1 MYLSLYWFIEGIHK
15 SIDRDAIVVIDA
27 TRFSSTVITALACG
41 IEKIIPLDNPE
52 KYVEYVN
59 DRSKF
64 ILAFE
69 DDEANK
75 IPYAD
80 IGNSPKEL
88 LKIITTEKFRQA
100 KTLIIRSRAG
110 SQLLYTAKA
119 LGIKNV
125 LIGSFPNAKALAA
138 YILKKRF
145 NTVGVVCSGYR
156 RSKFALDDYLAAGSI
171 TYEILKLDP
180 KVVVDE
186 QLFGAYLAYV
196 GANKLG
202 IPIEE
207 IILNRTNVG
216 NDLKNIN
223 CVDDVD
229 IISQSNIYDVVPVL
243 VGDFIVDASKSCIE
257 D

>member
-1 MYLSLYWFIEGIHK
+1 MNISLYWFIEGIHK
-15 SIDRDAIVVIDA
+15 SINNDAIIVIDA

-52 KYVEYVN
+52 KYLEYVD

-69 DDEANK
+69 DDEAKK

-88 LKIITTEKFRQA
+88 LKIMSTDKFRQV
-100 KTLIIRSRAG
+100 KTMIIRSRAG
-110 SQLLYTAKA
+110 SQLLYTAKT
-119 LGIKNV
+119 LGLKNV
-125 LIGSFPNAKALAA
+125 LIGSFPNARALAA
-138 YILKKRF
+138 YIFKRGF
-145 NTVGVVCSGYR
+145 NGVGIVCSGYR
-156 RSKFALDDYLAAGSI
+156 RSNFALDDYLAAGSI
-171 TYEILKLDP
+171 VYEILKCDP
-180 KVVVDE
+180 KVVLDE

-202 IPIEE
+202 IPIGE
-207 IILNRTNVG
+207 IILNRANVG

-223 CVDDVD
+223 CIDDVD
-229 IISQSNIYDVVPVL
+229 IISQSNVHDIVPIL
-243 VGDFIVDASKSCIE
+243 VGDFIVDALKSCIKG
-257 D
+257 